1 MFVEHGLG
9 PWPRRLAPDEALDYV
24 RDRDTLVVT
33 RMGRLVRNLR
43 QIADTPRPV
52 APGEEGSSSWPPHR
66 TDPPVTH
73 VKMRA

>member
-33 RMGRLVRNLR
+33 RMGRLSAEPT
-43 QIADTPRPV
+43 ADRGH
-52 APGEEGSSSWPPHR
+52 A
-66 TDPPVTH
+66 
-73 VKMRA
+73 